1 MTLRS
6 LLLDMNSYFASVEQQ
21 MRPELRGRPVAVVP
35 VMADT
40 TCCIAASYEAKKFGI
55 KTGTRV
61 RDAKRMCR
69 KLQIVEARPRLYIEV
84 HHRIV
89 KAVESCIPVSTVLS
103 IDEMEC
109 RLWDNERTVDDAVR
123 LAKQIKATLRRDLGE
138 FLRCSIGLAPN
149 RMLAKVAADWQKPD
163 GLTILLQEELP
174 QRLFELPLRAFP
186 GIGPRMEQR
195 LLKAGITTTQQ
206 FCEQTP
212 QQLAKV
218 WGSKLL
224 GDVWWRQLRGEDVI
238 DPPTRR
244 RTVGHSHVLPPELR
258 NDVDAKA
265 VLLRLIDKAAMRL
278 RGIGYWAGAISVR
291 IDYIGRRVG
300 QPSGDPPRS
309 TKPSVGRPMVA
320 PPYDDDVP
328 SWEASR
334 RLNHCQDTTTLIR
347 AAGKMWNE
355 KPPGTPLKVGI
366 VLSDLVSGHNVAQP
380 LFEENRKLN
389 ALSTALDELKQRF
402 GPQSVIV
409 AEMRGSQPVDPK
421 QAAVPTRI
429 AFNHIP
435 DIFEGTKRRK
445 PSQSQAT
452 PLASR
457 ELLEQM
463 AALLDPLEP
472 PPIDDE

>member
-61 RDAKRMCR
+61 RDAKQMCR
-69 KLQIVEARPRLYIEV
+69 RLQIVEARPRLYVEV
-84 HHRIV
+84 HHQII

-109 RLWDNERTVDDAVR
+109 RLWDNERTVEDAVR
-123 LAKQIKATLRRDLGE
+123 LAKQIKAVIRRDVGE
-138 FLRCSIGLAPN
+138 FLRCSVGLAPN

-163 GLTILLQEELP
+163 GLTVILQEELP
-174 QRLFELPLRAFP
+174 QRLLELPLRAFP
-186 GIGPRMEQR
+186 GIGSRMEQR
-195 LLKAGITTTQQ
+195 LLKAGIKTTQQ

-224 GDVWWRQLRGEDVI
+224 GDVWWRRLRGEDI
-238 DPPTRR
+238 LDPPTHR
-244 RTVGHSHVLPPELR
+244 RTIGHSHVLPPELR

-265 VLLRLIDKAAMRL
+265 VMLRLLDKAAMRL
-278 RGIGYWAGAISVR
+278 RNIGYWAGAISLRV
-291 IDYIGRRVG
+291 DFLDRRVG
-300 QPSGDPPRS
+300 QPSGGPPEPVWQAQRNL
-309 TKPSVGRPMVA
+309 T
-320 PPYDDDVP
+320 
-328 SWEASR
+328 
-334 RLNHCQDTTTLIR
+334 HCQDTTTLIR
-347 AAGKMWNE
+347 AAGKLWKE
-355 KPPGTPLKVGI
+355 KPPGTPLKIGI
-366 VLSDLVSGHNVAQP
+366 TLSDLVSGNNVAQP
-380 LFEENRKLN
+380 LFEEDRKLN

-402 GPQSVIV
+402 GPQAVIF
-409 AEMRGSQPVDPK
+409 AEMGGKRSVDPK

-435 DIFEGTKRRK
+435 DISNGPQRPK
-445 PSQSQAT
+445 PSQSQDA

-457 ELLEQM
+457 QILEQM

-472 PPIDDE
+472 PPIDDEGANG

>member
-1 MTLRS
+1 MTLMTLRS

-69 KLQIVEARPRLYIEV
+69 RLLVVEARPRLYIEV

-89 KAVESCIPVSTVLS
+89 KAVESCIPVSAVLS

-123 LAKQIKATLRRDLGE
+123 LANQIKAAIRQEVGE

-163 GLTILLQEELP
+163 GLTIVLQEELP

-206 FCEQTP
+206 FCEQTA

-224 GDVWWRQLRGEDVI
+224 GDVWWRRLRGEDI
-238 DPPTRR
+238 LDPPTHR
-244 RTVGHSHVLPPELR
+244 RTIGHSHVLPPELR

-291 IDYIGRRVG
+291 IDYLDRRVG
-300 QPSGDPPRS
+300 QPTGDPPE
-309 TKPSVGRPMVA
+309 PV
-320 PPYDDDVP
+320 
-328 SWEASR
+328 WEAHH
-334 RLNHCQDTTTLIR
+334 RLSHCQDTTTLIR
-347 AAGKMWNE
+347 AAGKMWKE

-366 VLSDLVSGHNVAQP
+366 TLSDLVSGHNVAQP
-380 LFEENRKLN
+380 LFEEDRKLN

-402 GPQSVIV
+402 GPQSIIV
-409 AEMRGSQPVDPK
+409 ADMRGSKPVDPK

-435 DIFEGTKRRK
+435 DISGGTKRRK
-445 PSQSQAT
+445 PSQPETTS
-452 PLASR
+452 LASR

-463 AALLDPLEP
+463 AAILDPLEP

>member
-69 KLQIVEARPRLYIEV
+69 KLQVIEARPRLYIEV

-123 LAKQIKATLRRDLGE
+123 LAKQIKAAIRQEVGE
-138 FLRCSIGLAPN
+138 FLRCSVGLAPN

-163 GLTILLQEELP
+163 GLTIVLQEELP

-195 LLKAGITTTQQ
+195 LIKAGITTTQQ

-224 GDVWWRQLRGEDVI
+224 GDVWWRRLRGEDI
-238 DPPTRR
+238 LDPPTHRR
-244 RTVGHSHVLPPELR
+244 SIGHSHVLPPELR
-258 NDVDAKA
+258 NEVDAKA

-291 IDYIGRRVG
+291 IDFFND
-300 QPSGDPPRS
+300 QCWQAQRS
-309 TKPSVGRPMVA
+309 LS
-320 PPYDDDVP
+320 
-328 SWEASR
+328 
-334 RLNHCQDTTTLIR
+334 HCQDTTTLIR
-347 AAGKMWNE
+347 AAGKMWKE

-380 LFEENRKLN
+380 LFEEDRKLN
-389 ALSTALDELKQRF
+389 ALSEALDELKQRF
-402 GPQSVIV
+402 GPQSVIF

-435 DIFEGTKRRK
+435 DISGGTKRQK
-445 PSQSQAT
+445 SSQSQAT

>member
-6 LLLDMNSYFASVEQQ
+6 LFLDMNSYFASVEQQ
-21 MRPELRGRPVAVVP
+21 MRPELRCRPIAVVP
-35 VMADT
+35 VLADT

-69 KLQIVEARPRLYIEV
+69 KLQIVEARPRLYVEV
-84 HHRIV
+84 HHQIL
-89 KAVESCIPVSTVLS
+89 KAVDSCIPVSAVLS

-123 LAKQIKATLRRDLGE
+123 LAKQIKEAIRRDVGE

-149 RMLAKVAADWQKPD
+149 RLLAKVAADWQKPD
-163 GLTILLQEELP
+163 GLTIVLQEELP

-195 LLKAGITTTQQ
+195 LLKAGIKTTQQ

-224 GDVWWRQLRGEDVI
+224 GAVWWRRLRGEDI
-238 DPPTRR
+238 QDPPTHR

-258 NDVDAKA
+258 NEKDAKA
-265 VLLRLIDKAAMRL
+265 VMLRLIDKAAARL
-278 RGIGYWAGAISVR
+278 RKIDYWAGAITVR
-291 IDYIGRRVG
+291 VDFFND
-300 QPSGDPPRS
+300 QCWQAQQSLS
-309 TKPSVGRPMVA
+309 
-320 PPYDDDVP
+320 
-328 SWEASR
+328 
-334 RLNHCQDTTTLIR
+334 HCQDTTTLIR
-347 AAGKMWNE
+347 AAGKMWKE
-355 KPPGTPLKVGI
+355 KPPGTPLKIGI
-366 VLSDLVSGHNVAQP
+366 TLSDLVSGHNVAQP
-380 LFEENRKLN
+380 LFDEDRKLN
-389 ALSTALDELKQRF
+389 ALSAALDEVKQRF
-402 GPQSVIV
+402 GPQSIIV
-409 AEMRGSQPVDPK
+409 ADMRGSDSRPVDPK
-421 QAAVPTRI
+421 KAAVPTRI

-435 DIFEGTKRRK
+435 DISNGPRRM
-445 PSQSQAT
+445 PPTSDQSSA
-452 PLASR
+452 PASR

-463 AALLDPLEP
+463 AALMDSSDPYPLDE
-472 PPIDDE
+472 E

>member
-69 KLQIVEARPRLYIEV
+69 KLQVIEARPRLYIEV

-123 LAKQIKATLRRDLGE
+123 LAKQIKAAIRQEVGE
-138 FLRCSIGLAPN
+138 FLRCSVGLAPN

-163 GLTILLQEELP
+163 GLTIVLQEELP

-195 LLKAGITTTQQ
+195 LIKAGITTTQQ

-224 GDVWWRQLRGEDVI
+224 GDVWWRRLRGEDI
-238 DPPTRR
+238 LA
-244 RTVGHSHVLPPELR
+244 SHVLPPELR
-258 NDVDAKA
+258 NEVDAKA

-291 IDYIGRRVG
+291 IDFFND
-300 QPSGDPPRS
+300 QCWQAQRS
-309 TKPSVGRPMVA
+309 LS
-320 PPYDDDVP
+320 
-328 SWEASR
+328 
-334 RLNHCQDTTTLIR
+334 HCQDTTTLIR
-347 AAGKMWNE
+347 AAGKMWKE

-380 LFEENRKLN
+380 LFEEDRKLN
-389 ALSTALDELKQRF
+389 ALSEALDELKQRF
-402 GPQSVIV
+402 GPQSVIF

-435 DIFEGTKRRK
+435 DISGGTKRQK
-445 PSQSQAT
+445 SSQSQAT

>member
-40 TCCIAASYEAKKFGI
+40 TCCIAASYEAKKLGI

-61 RDAKRMCR
+61 RDAKQMCR
-69 KLQIVEARPRLYIEV
+69 KLQIIEARPRLYVEV
-84 HHRIV
+84 HHRIL
-89 KAVESCIPVSTVLS
+89 KAVESCIPISAVLS

-123 LAKQIKATLRRDLGE
+123 LAKQIKAAIRHDVGE
-138 FLRCSIGLAPN
+138 FLKCSVGLAPN

-163 GLTILLQEELP
+163 GLTVILQEELP

-195 LLKAGITTTQQ
+195 LLKAGIKTTQQ

-212 QQLAKV
+212 QQLAKI
-218 WGSKLL
+218 WDSKLL
-224 GDVWWRQLRGEDVI
+224 GEVWWRRLRGEDI
-238 DPPTRR
+238 LDPPTRR
-244 RTVGHSHVLPPELR
+244 RSIGHSHVLPPELR

-278 RGIGYWAGAISVR
+278 RSIGYWAGAISVR
-291 IDYIGRRVG
+291 IDFFNDQCWQAHR
-300 QPSGDPPRS
+300 
-309 TKPSVGRPMVA
+309 A
-320 PPYDDDVP
+320 F
-328 SWEASR
+328 
-334 RLNHCQDTTTLIR
+334 NHCQDTTTLIR
-347 AAGKMWNE
+347 AAGKMWKE
-355 KPPGTPLKVGI
+355 KPPGKPLKVGI
-366 VLSDLVSGHNVAQP
+366 TLTDLVSGHNIAQP
-380 LFEENRKLN
+380 LFEEDRKLN

-402 GPQSVIV
+402 GPQSVIF

-435 DIFEGTKRRK
+435 DISNGPKRQK
-445 PSQSQAT
+445 PSPPQTSA
-452 PLASR
+452 LASR

>member
-21 MRPELRGRPVAVVP
+21 LRPELRGRPIAVVP
-35 VMADT
+35 VVAET

-61 RDAKRMCR
+61 RDAKQMCR
-69 KLQIVEARPRLYIEV
+69 ALQIVEARPKLYIEV
-84 HHRIV
+84 HHRIL
-89 KAVESCIPVSTVLS
+89 KAVESCIPISTVLS

-123 LAKQIKATLRRDLGE
+123 LAKEIKAVIRRDVGE
-138 FLRCSIGLAPN
+138 FLRCSVGLAPN

-163 GLTILLQEELP
+163 GLTIVLQEELP
-174 QRLFELPLRAFP
+174 QRLYELPLRAFP

-195 LLKAGITTTQQ
+195 LLKAGIQTTQQ
-206 FCEQTP
+206 LCEQTP
-212 QQLAKV
+212 QQLAKI
-218 WGSKLL
+218 WDSKLL
-224 GDVWWRQLRGEDVI
+224 GEVWWRRLRGEDVL

-244 RTVGHSHVLPPELR
+244 RSIGHSHVLPPELR

-265 VLLRLIDKAAMRL
+265 VLLRLIDKAATRL
-278 RGIGYWAGAISVR
+278 RGIGFWAGAISLR
-291 IDYIGRRVG
+291 IDFFNDQCWKAHR
-300 QPSGDPPRS
+300 
-309 TKPSVGRPMVA
+309 K
-320 PPYDDDVP
+320 
-328 SWEASR
+328 
-334 RLNHCQDTTTLIR
+334 LNHCQDTTTFIR

-355 KPPGTPLKVGI
+355 KPTGKPLKIGI
-366 VLSDLVSGHNVAQP
+366 TLTDLVSGHNVGQQ
-380 LFEENRKLN
+380 LFEEDRKLN

-402 GPQSVIV
+402 GPQSVIF
-409 AEMRGSQPVDPK
+409 AEMRGSKPVDPK

-435 DIFEGTKRRK
+435 ALSDGSSRRTS
-445 PSQSQAT
+445 SQPQNA

-472 PPIDDE
+472 QPLDDE

>member
-69 KLQIVEARPRLYIEV
+69 KLQVIEARPRLYIEV
-84 HHRIV
+84 HHQIV
-89 KAVESCIPVSTVLS
+89 KAVESCIPVSAVLS

-123 LAKQIKATLRRDLGE
+123 LAKQIKAVLLRDVGE

-163 GLTILLQEELP
+163 GLTVILEEELP
-174 QRLFELPLRAFP
+174 RRLFELPLRAFP

-224 GDVWWRQLRGEDVI
+224 GDVWWRRLRGEDLQ
-238 DPPTRR
+238 DPPTHR
-244 RTVGHSHVLPPELR
+244 RTIGHSHVLPPELR

-265 VLLRLIDKAAMRL
+265 VLLRLLDKAAMRL
-278 RGIGYWAGAISVR
+278 RGIGYWAGAISLR
-291 IDYIGRRVG
+291 IDFLDRRLGFHPDQHEGRDGV
-300 QPSGDPPRS
+300 PSYNS
-309 TKPSVGRPMVA
+309 
-320 PPYDDDVP
+320 P
-328 SWEASR
+328 SWESHC
-334 RLNHCQDTTTLIR
+334 RLIHCQDTTTLIR
-347 AAGKMWNE
+347 AASKLWNE

-366 VLSDLVSGHNVAQP
+366 TLSDLISGHNVARP
-380 LFEENRKLN
+380 LFEEDRKLN
-389 ALSTALDELKQRF
+389 ALSAALDELKQRF

-409 AEMRGSQPVDPK
+409 ADMRGSQPVDPK

-435 DIFEGTKRRK
+435 DISGGAKRQK
-445 PSQSQAT
+445 PSQPPTAAF
-452 PLASR
+452 ASR
-457 ELLEQM
+457 ELREQM

-472 PPIDDE
+472 PPIDNEGTV

>member
-1 MTLRS
+1 MFHTAHSADADETMPLRS

-21 MRPELRGRPVAVVP
+21 MRPELRDRPVAVVP

-61 RDAKRMCR
+61 RDAKQMCR
-69 KLQIVEARPRLYIEV
+69 SLQVVEARPRLYVEV
-84 HHRIV
+84 HHRIL
-89 KAVESCIPVSTVLS
+89 KAVESCIPISAVLS

-109 RLWDNERTVDDAVR
+109 RLWDNERTVDDAIR
-123 LAKQIKATLRRDLGE
+123 LAKQIKEAIRRDVGE
-138 FLRCSIGLAPN
+138 FLKCSVGLAPN

-163 GLTILLQEELP
+163 GLTIVLQEELP

-195 LLKAGITTTQQ
+195 LLKAGIQTTQQ
-206 FCEQTP
+206 LCEQTP
-212 QQLAKV
+212 PQLAKI
-218 WGSKLL
+218 WDSKLL
-224 GDVWWRQLRGEDVI
+224 GEVWWRRLRGEDVL

-244 RTVGHSHVLPPELR
+244 RSIGHSHVLPPELR

-278 RGIGYWAGAISVR
+278 RGIGYWAGAISLR
-291 IDYIGRRVG
+291 IDFFNDQCWQDQRRI
-300 QPSGDPPRS
+300 
-309 TKPSVGRPMVA
+309 
-320 PPYDDDVP
+320 
-328 SWEASR
+328 
-334 RLNHCQDTTTLIR
+334 NHCQDTTTLIR
-347 AAGKMWNE
+347 AAGKMWKE
-355 KPPGTPLKVGI
+355 KPPGKPLKVGI
-366 VLSDLVSGHNVAQP
+366 TLTDFVSGHNVAQP
-380 LFEENRKLN
+380 LFEEDRKLN

-402 GPQSVIV
+402 GPQSVIF

-429 AFNHIP
+429 AFSHIP
-435 DIFEGTKRRK
+435 DISNGPKDRK
-445 PSQSQAT
+445 PPQPPTSAV
-452 PLASR
+452 ASR
-457 ELLEQM
+457 QLLEQM
-463 AALLDPLEP
+463 AALLDPFEP

>member
-21 MRPELRGRPVAVVP
+21 VRPELRGRPVAIVP

-61 RDAKRMCR
+61 RDAKQMCR
-69 KLQIVEARPRLYIEV
+69 KLIIVEARPRLYVEV
-84 HHRIV
+84 HHRIL

-109 RLWDNERTVDDAVR
+109 RLWDNERTVDDAIR
-123 LAKQIKATLRRDLGE
+123 LAKQIKAAIRQEVGE

-149 RMLAKVAADWQKPD
+149 GMLAKVAADWQKPD
-163 GLTILLQEELP
+163 GLTIVLQEELP

-206 FCEQTP
+206 FCELTA
-212 QQLAKV
+212 QQLSKV
-218 WGSKLL
+218 WGSKLR
-224 GDVWWRQLRGEDVI
+224 GDVWWRRLRGEDIV
-238 DPPTRR
+238 DPPTHR
-244 RTVGHSHVLPPELR
+244 RTIGHSHVLPPELR
-258 NDVDAKA
+258 NEVDAKA

-291 IDYIGRRVG
+291 VDFFND
-300 QPSGDPPRS
+300 QCWQAQRS
-309 TKPSVGRPMVA
+309 LS
-320 PPYDDDVP
+320 
-328 SWEASR
+328 
-334 RLNHCQDTTTLIR
+334 HCQDTTTLIR
-347 AAGKMWNE
+347 AAGKMWKE
-355 KPPGTPLKVGI
+355 KPSGTPLKVGI

-389 ALSTALDELKQRF
+389 ALSEALDELKQRF
-402 GPQSVIV
+402 GPQSVIF

-421 QAAVPTRI
+421 QAAVPARI

-435 DIFEGTKRRK
+435 DISGGTKRRK
-445 PSQSQAT
+445 PSQQQTTAI
-452 PLASR
+452 ASR

-463 AALLDPLEP
+463 AMLLDPLEP